1 MPSSAPP
8 LRIDLAP
15 SPALGGFLAFVY
27 GAALVCLISLPI
39 PWWSQGLLALAL
51 ALSWWREQRLHAWR
65 NAAKAMVVLEAGE
78 DKDWE
83 GSTPD
88 DSRIQLG
95 RPDWC
100 FIQPRLILMGKVR
113 GLFIAPKVV
122 VPWDALSAEDF
133 RRLSLHLRLT
143 NQGN

>member
-1 MPSSAPP
+1 MLSSAPP

-15 SPALGGFLAFVY
+15 SLALSGFLALVY

-39 PWWSQGLLALAL
+39 PWWGQVLPALAL
-51 ALSWWREQRLHAWR
+51 TLTWWREQRLHAWR
-65 NAAKAMVVLEAGE
+65 NDAKATVVLKAGAG
-78 DKDWE
+78 KDWE
-83 GSTPD
+83 GYTPD
-88 DSRIQLG
+88 EHCIDLG

-122 VPWDALSAEDF
+122 VPWDALSTEDF

-143 NQGN
+143 SQGN